1 MDSDWFHR
9 FAPAPGGGPRLF
21 CFPHAGGAAVA
32 HRALSLRVAPDADV
46 LVAQYPGR
54 HSRRAEP
61 SLDDIGRLVDALAG
75 AVAPLC
81 DRPFAFFGHSMG
93 ALVAYELTREL
104 ERRGMSGPRH
114 LFLSGRAAPTPH
126 GNGFDRLTTDEEII
140 ARIRLLGGTVDGILD
155 NAELMEIVMPPLRA
169 DYRALRSYA
178 WRPGPPLDTPM
189 TVLVG
194 DSDPVVPVASAAAW
208 RELTT
213 AGAVLHTLPGGHFYL
228 DERTE
233 EVAGI
238 VRTTLGSLA
247 ASGRTADA
255 V

>member
-1 MDSDWFHR
+1 
-9 FAPAPGGGPRLF
+9 
-21 CFPHAGGAAVA
+21 
-32 HRALSLRVAPDADV
+32 
-46 LVAQYPGR
+46 
-54 HSRRAEP
+54 
-61 SLDDIGRLVDALAG
+61 
-75 AVAPLC
+75 
-81 DRPFAFFGHSMG
+81 MG

-104 ERRGMSGPRH
+104 ERRGASGPRH
-114 LFLSGRAAPTPH
+114 LFLSGRAAPAPH

-155 NAELMEIVMPPLRA
+155 NTELMEIVMPPLRA
-169 DYRALRSYA
+169 DYRALRSYT
-178 WRPGPPLDTPM
+178 WQPGPPLDTPM

-213 AGAVLHTLPGGHFYL
+213 AGAALHTLPGGHFYL

-238 VRTTLGSLA
+238 VRATLGSPA
-247 ASGRTADA
+247 VSGRTADA